1 MNTSTLTWRERGSL
15 YLDLIRWNRP
25 QGWLLLLWPTWM
37 ALWLAAGGFPGWHLL
52 TVFTL
57 GTILMRSAGC
67 AVNDVADRD
76 FDRHVERT
84 AQRPITSGR
93 ISVKESLGVG
103 AALALIAFAL
113 VLTGAGKTFSAG
125 GDIKRMVERAGTVE
139 GLQYT
144 LKIPAATKR
153 LLQNILDVP
162 QPIIAAVNGDAVGLG
177 ATLALF
183 GDIAVISE
191 TAKFGDTHTKVG
203 LVAGDGGTVIWPL
216 LMGPARAKEFLMRG
230 LIVSGAEACQRNL
243 VNYAVPAEEVL
254 PKAMALAAE
263 LADLP
268 IWAVRWT
275 KLSVNKWIKEQLNS
289 ILDASIAFEMLS
301 MNTHDHGEA
310 ARAFLEKR
318 KPEYKGY

>member
-1 MNTSTLTWRERGSL
+1 MSKSYDRYQYIKVEKQNRIAVVTLNRPEYRNALHMDAHAELEQLW
-15 YLDLIRWNRP
+15 LDL
-25 QGWLLLLWPTWM
+25 
-37 ALWLAAGGFPGWHLL
+37 
-52 TVFTL
+52 
-57 GTILMRSAGC
+57 
-67 AVNDVADRD
+67 
-76 FDRHVERT
+76 
-84 AQRPITSGR
+84 AQDQEVYAI
-93 ISVKESLGVG
+93 
-103 AALALIAFAL
+103 

-125 GDIKRMVERAGTVE
+125 GDVKLMAQRSGTIE

-144 LKIPAATKR
+144 LSVPAATKR

-177 ATLALF
+177 ATLVLF
-183 GDIAVISE
+183 GDIAVMAE

-216 LMGPARAKEFLMRG
+216 LIGPSRAKEFLMRG
-230 LIVSGAEACQRNL
+230 LIVDGAEACRRNL
-243 VNYAVPAEEVL
+243 VNYAVPTEEVL
-254 PKAMALAAE
+254 PKAMALATE
-263 LADLP
+263 LAELP

-275 KLSVNKWIKEQLNS
+275 KLSVNKWIKEQLNM

-318 KPEYKGY
+318 KPQFKGY

>member
-1 MNTSTLTWRERGSL
+1 MTVKAATANYQAITSIALKFKGPAPVKKSYEHYQYIKIEKQNRIAVVTLNRPEYRNALHMEAHAELEQLW
-15 YLDLIRWNRP
+15 LDL
-25 QGWLLLLWPTWM
+25 
-37 ALWLAAGGFPGWHLL
+37 
-52 TVFTL
+52 
-57 GTILMRSAGC
+57 
-67 AVNDVADRD
+67 
-76 FDRHVERT
+76 
-84 AQRPITSGR
+84 AQDEEVYAI
-93 ISVKESLGVG
+93 
-103 AALALIAFAL
+103 

-139 GLQYT
+139 GLQYS
-144 LKIPAATKR
+144 LRIPAATKR

-183 GDIAVISE
+183 GDVAIIAE

-230 LIVSGAEACQRNL
+230 LIVDGAEACRRNL
-243 VNYAVPAEEVL
+243 VNYAVPTEEVL
-254 PKAMALAAE
+254 PKAMAMAAE
-263 LADLP
+263 LAELP

-275 KLSVNKWIKEQLNS
+275 KLSVNKWIKEQLNA

-318 KPEYKGY
+318 KPDFKGY